1 MERLVLGLVLLA
13 GTPAAGSPLP
23 LSSIQEVA
31 MDMAP
36 GSFDDQYEG
45 CSLLMEQE
53 LPELNRTEFST
64 NGLYAEAW
72 TRAAEAWRQQQQQQ
86 RIPQVPGLRPEH
98 AVALLAYTMEGP
110 LYPAFNAAVREAGRS
125 RHRYLHGFPFKAL
138 HFLLSQALSTLRGTG
153 ARGRCRRVFRGVR
166 AVRFTAQRG
175 QSVRF
180 GHFTSASL
188 RNSSSFGC
196 DTFFTVQTC
205 CGVPI
210 RDFSLYPAEEEILI
224 PPAEVFQVTN
234 FSRTGHGS
242 LIQLRSQG
250 TNSTY
255 NCELVKEKRCG
266 AAPCSFRG
274 AAPGPHRC
282 GATSAGPPP
291 APPASSAP
299 WGLLL
304 AALAAAGGP

>member
-13 GTPAAGSPLP
+13 AGSPLP
-23 LSSIQEVA
+23 LSSVQELA

-36 GSFDDQYEG
+36 ASFDDQYEG
-45 CSLLMEQE
+45 CSHLMERE

-72 TRAAEAWRQQQQQQ
+72 TRAAEAWAQQ
-86 RIPQVPGLRPEH
+86 RIPHAPGLRPEH
-98 AVALLAYTMEGP
+98 ALALRAYTMEGP
-110 LYPAFNAAVREAGRS
+110 LYTAFNAAVREAGRS
-125 RHRYLHGFPFKAL
+125 RQRYLHGFPFKAL
-138 HFLLSQALSTLRGTG
+138 HFLLSQALSILRGAG
-153 ARGRCRRVFRGVR
+153 GRCHRAFRGVR
-166 AVRFTAQRG
+166 ALRFTAQPG

-196 DTFFTVQTC
+196 DSFFTVHTC
-205 CGVPI
+205 CGAPI
-210 RDFSLYPAEEEILI
+210 WAFSLYPAEEEILI
-224 PPAEVFQVTN
+224 PPAEVFQVTG
-234 FSRTGHGS
+234 FLRTARGS

-266 AAPCSFRG
+266 AAPCSFR
-274 AAPGPHRC
+274 AAEPGPHRC
-282 GATSAGPPP
+282 GATSAGPRA
-291 APPASSAP
+291 APTGSSAP

-304 AALAAAGGP
+304 AALAAAGRP